1 MLIIRGYHSHFITSK
16 LNLQG
21 GQNRKLK
28 HSLGHPVFDDML
40 KWNKSTLNQNNH
52 YPSSK
57 STEIK
62 VEKVILKT
70 VLIY

>member
-1 MLIIRGYHSHFITSK
+1 MLIIRGYHSHFKTSK

-21 GQNRKLK
+21 GQKSQIKTL
-28 HSLGHPVFDDML
+28 FDDML
-40 KWNKSTLNQNNH
+40 KWNKSTPNQNNH

>member
-21 GQNRKLK
+21 GQKSQIK
-28 HSLGHPVFDDML
+28 TFLGHPVFDDML
-40 KWNKSTLNQNNH
+40 KWNNSTLNKNNH

-57 STEIK
+57 SHISDFNF
-62 VEKVILKT
+62 
-70 VLIY
+70 